1 MLAQT
6 QAQGTGTPIAPK
18 FSHRDTSISTS
29 SSSMVAR
36 LLATATST
44 LEADRLTARTCIQRA
59 AALLGVDLNQTSSG
73 PPPRVYLPPGG
84 LAPWQAALVNRYVR
98 EHLSSSIRI
107 ATLAQMVQLSVSH
120 FFRAF
125 RCSFAESPRSYI
137 QRCRVMRGQQL
148 MLNSD
153 FSLTQIALEIG
164 MCDQAHFCRTF
175 RRVVGINPN
184 AWRRQ
189 TLSRSP
195 PRAHG
200 ADDTSERGFQT
211 TPSAACA
218 RSVG

>member
-1 MLAQT
+1 MASEF
-6 QAQGTGTPIAPK
+6 PR
-18 FSHRDTSISTS
+18 RDISISTS

-44 LEADRLTARTCIQRA
+44 LEADRLMARICIQRA
-59 AALLGVDLNQTSSG
+59 AALLGVDLHQTSSG
-73 PPPRVYLPPGG
+73 PPPRVYLPRGG
-84 LAPWQAALVNRYVR
+84 LAPWQAELVNRYVR
-98 EHLSSSIRI
+98 EHLSSSIRV
-107 ATLAQMVQLSVSH
+107 ATLAQMVQLSLSH

-137 QRCRVMRGQQL
+137 QRCRVLRGQQL

-175 RRVVGINPN
+175 RRIVGINPN

-189 TLSRSP
+189 TLSRPP
-195 PRAHG
+195 PRLMAS
-200 ADDTSERGFQT
+200 TIRRSE
-211 TPSAACA
+211 
-218 RSVG
+218 